1 MTLDLVV
8 GALLLGL
15 LIYGFI
21 TGFDD
26 GSDNWE

>member
-1 MTLDLVV
+1 MTEGLVV
-8 GALLLGL
+8 GTLLLGL